1 MKTNKDHIIEELQE
15 LKAGSLLNQFED
27 RQDIPEGYFENLSK
41 DFTVNID
48 VAEKNIKIKKVSI
61 RKIFFS
67 ISIAAALLIL
77 IAVPLLNNNSQT
89 IDWNQLSSSDLER
102 YLEENIDEFSDEE
115 IASVSALSDNSIFM
129 DSEYSDEILEE
140 YLSEMDLEET
150 LF

>member
-1 MKTNKDHIIEELQE
+1 MKTNKEHIIEELQE

-67 ISIAAALLIL
+67 ISVAAALLIL